1 MCKNINIPSCVVA
14 LNFPSFLFEVEASQ
28 LQAKL
33 TSRLFDSKWG
43 GKSDKIDVTL
53 NKEQALYA
61 RNALAKG
68 VYARLFDYLVQ
79 VKTRSRF

>member
-1 MCKNINIPSCVVA
+1 MNIFSA
-14 LNFPSFLFEVEASQ
+14 LQFPAYLFDIDADQ
-28 LQAKL
+28 LSSKL

-53 NKEQALYA
+53 NKEQSLYA

-68 VYARLFDYLVQ
+68 VYARLFDFLVQ
-79 VKTRSRF
+79 VHI